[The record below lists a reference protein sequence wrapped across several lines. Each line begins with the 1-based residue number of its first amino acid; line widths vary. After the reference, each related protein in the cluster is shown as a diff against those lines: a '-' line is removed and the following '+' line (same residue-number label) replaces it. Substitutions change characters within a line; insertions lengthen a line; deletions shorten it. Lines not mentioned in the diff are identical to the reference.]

1 MCIKIVGE
9 SEFNA
14 VVFLSVDTNS
24 GLKSLDISK
33 EDIEKTVKQLI
44 DVAFGLLDIADSD
57 RDSDRHENA
66 MNLLQEAFESLDD
79 A

>member
-14 VVFLSVDTNS
+14 LVFLSVDTNS
-24 GLKSLDISK
+24 GIKSLDINK

-44 DVAFGLLDIADSD
+44 DTAYGLLEIANNDND
-57 RDSDRHENA
+57 RYEYA
-66 MNLLQEAFESLDD
+66 MNLLQESIESLND